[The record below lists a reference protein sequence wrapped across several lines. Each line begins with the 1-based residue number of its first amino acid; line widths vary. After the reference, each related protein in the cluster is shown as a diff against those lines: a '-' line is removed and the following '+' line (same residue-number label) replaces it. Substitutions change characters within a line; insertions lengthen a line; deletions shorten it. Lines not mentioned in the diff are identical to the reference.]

1 MIIAVCCLVWLT
13 GNMVAQQG
21 KGSYASVSLHTGMS
35 SLGYAVKGL
44 DGVDGTT
51 SDKIG
56 LGVSLRYNYYFDT
69 HWGFGTGIG
78 LSIYNAEA
86 LLTGGMDDR
95 NRYDLGNY
103 KDDDNSGLP
112 QSFNLRARIA
122 NIKEKQNIQFFEIPV
137 TLLYQ
142 TRFSYGK
149 WGAYGVLGIKLQMP
163 IVKKFEAASYPE
175 GRLNVSGFYTDGSQG
190 FDLGAYPDT
199 QGLPDHGFGT
209 IENPGKILNW
219 KNSNTDLKFGMAGT
233 FELGVISRLNPESD
247 FLIGAYIDYGLSD
260 IKNKN
265 KDNNN
270 TVPLLSGPTGSYHPE
285 ANDNIGKG
293 IIYNGLLNTSLTD
306 KITPVSFGLKLGL
319 RFKL

>member
-1 MIIAVCCLVWLT
+1 MKHRLIIAACCFVCLT
-13 GNMVAQQG
+13 GNITAQQG

-51 SDKIG
+51 KDKIG
-56 LGVSLRYNYYFDT
+56 LGVSLRYNYYFDS

-86 LLTGGMDDR
+86 VLAGKMDDSK
-95 NRYDLGNY
+95 NLYELGNY
-103 KDDDNSGLP
+103 KDDDTSGLP
-112 QSFNLRARIA
+112 TSFALRARLG
-122 NIKEKQNIQFFEIPV
+122 NIKEKQNIQFFEVPI

-149 WGAYGVLGIKLQMP
+149 WGMYSILGVKLQMP
-163 IVKKFEAASYPE
+163 IVKRFEAVANPGSQ
-175 GRLNVSGFYTDGSQG
+175 LNVSGLYTDGTQG
-190 FDLGAYPDT
+190 FDMGAP
-199 QGLPDHGFGT
+199 GMPPLPEHGFGT
-209 IENPGKILNW
+209 IDNPGKALGW

-233 FELGVISRLNPESD
+233 FELGLISRLNNESD
-247 FLIGAYIDYGLSD
+247 FLIGAYLDYGLSD
-260 IKNKN
+260 IKNK
-265 KDNNN
+265 
-270 TVPLLSGPTGSYHPE
+270 TGSLLAGPSGSYHPE

-293 IIYNGLLNTSLTD
+293 IIYNGLFNTGMTD
-306 KITPVSFGLKLGL
+306 KITPLSFGVKLGL

>member
-1 MIIAVCCLVWLT
+1 MKHRLIIAACCLICMTV
-13 GNMVAQQG
+13 NMLAQQG

-51 SDKIG
+51 QDKIG
-56 LGVSLRYNYYFDT
+56 LGVSLRYNYYFDS
-69 HWGFGTGIG
+69 HFGFGTGIG

-86 LLTGGMDDR
+86 TLAGNLEDK
-95 NRYDLGNY
+95 NNLYALGNY

-112 QSFNLRARIA
+112 TSFALRARLG
-122 NIKEKQNIQFFEIPV
+122 NIKEKQNIQFFEVPI

-149 WGAYGVLGIKLQMP
+149 WGMYSSLGVKLQMP
-163 IVKKFEAASYPE
+163 IVKRFEAVGNQGSQ
-175 GRLNVSGFYTDGSQG
+175 LNVSGLYTDPTQG
-190 FDLGAYPDT
+190 FEIGAPGMP
-199 QGLPDHGFGT
+199 QLPEHGFGT
-209 IENPGKILNW
+209 IDNPGKALGW
-219 KNSNTDLKFGMAGT
+219 KNSTTDLKMGMAGT
-233 FELGVISRLNPESD
+233 FELGLISRLNNESD

-260 IKNKN
+260 IKNKSI
-265 KDNNN
+265 
-270 TVPLLSGPTGSYHPE
+270 PLLAGPSGSYHPE

-293 IIYNGLLNTSLTD
+293 IIYNGLFNTSMTD
-306 KITPVSFGLKLGL
+306 KITPLSFGVKLGL